1 MFFDIPMNNNHL
13 DLYNG
18 GWFRLPNKYS
28 SYYYFDVYLEDDV
41 VKIDFDNVINNK
53 DFIDIISEYD
63 SPTYYY
69 GNQQKLFPIS
79 NSKFNGLNIKW
90 STPSM
95 VNPINVSFY
104 SSRNKNRELIGSFII
119 GGSKTFGWRNIVS
132 RLIPESNLSG
142 VYDKLYYLY

>member
-1 MFFDIPMNNNHL
+1 MKLFIIIGDTFNSYLTPLSGPTYPNMFFDIPMNNNHL

-69 GNQQKLFPIS
+69 GNQQRLFPIS

-104 SSRNKNRELIGSFII
+104 SSRNKNII
-119 GGSKTFGWRNIVS
+119 V
-132 RLIPESNLSG
+132 LS
-142 VYDKLYYLY
+142 